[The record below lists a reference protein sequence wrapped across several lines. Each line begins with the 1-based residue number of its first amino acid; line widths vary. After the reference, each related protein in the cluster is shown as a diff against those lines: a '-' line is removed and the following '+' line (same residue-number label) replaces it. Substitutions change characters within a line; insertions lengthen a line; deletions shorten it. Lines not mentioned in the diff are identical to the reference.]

1 MSFEYHIP
9 KCQHIR
15 TNGTH
20 CKSPA
25 LKADTLCYHHARDRQ
40 RVKNFMQARGYKSSD
55 YMLGFT
61 KLQESLNPEILES
74 LEIPALDELTSIQVA
89 LTNTVRA
96 IFFDHITDR
105 KAGLA
110 LYGLQIAAFNLHK
123 AQLAAAAE
131 CNDAEEPVLEDPK
144 PIRDFGTD
152 VEYYKHL
159 ARRGIRML
167 KEQDM
172 NTNVSK
178 LELQQDREKL
188 DRKLKSGA
196 M

>member
-1 MSFEYHIP
+1 MSFEYDIP

-25 LKADTLCYHHARDRQ
+25 LKGDQLCYHHARDRQ
-40 RVKNFMQARGYKSSD
+40 RMKNFMQIRGMKCSD

-61 KLQESLNPEILES
+61 KLQESLNPELMET
-74 LEIPALDELTSIQVA
+74 LEIPALDDYLSIQIA
-89 LTNTVRA
+89 ITNTVRA

-110 LYGLQIAAFNLHK
+110 LYGLQLAALNLSRVQIAAGE
-123 AQLAAAAE
+123 ADE
-131 CNDAEEPVLEDPK
+131 TVLEDPK
-144 PIRDFGTD
+144 PIHDFSTD
-152 VEYYKHL
+152 HEYYKHL

-167 KEQDM
+167 KEEDL
-172 NTNVSK
+172 NAKVSR
-178 LELQQDREKL
+178 LQEKEDRERL
-188 DRKLKSGA
+188 ERKLKSA
-196 M
+196 AS